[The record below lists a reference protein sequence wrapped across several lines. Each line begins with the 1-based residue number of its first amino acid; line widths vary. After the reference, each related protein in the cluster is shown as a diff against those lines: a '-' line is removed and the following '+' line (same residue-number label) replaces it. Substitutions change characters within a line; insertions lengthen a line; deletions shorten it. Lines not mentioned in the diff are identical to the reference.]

1 MANTSSPSFKERVVA
16 YGIKDIDND
25 AEIIVERRG
34 ADFLRR
40 ALKSILPTTINC
52 GIEGVWSFNIWKF
65 AKAKLLT
72 KSLLS
77 LSCTL
82 IAIIIIII

>member
-1 MANTSSPSFKERVVA
+1 MVNTSWPSFKERVVA

-25 AEIIVERRG
+25 AEIIVECRR

-40 ALKSILPTTINC
+40 AFKSILPTTINC
-52 GIEGVWSFNIWKF
+52 GIEGVKSSNIWKF

-72 KSLLS
+72 KNLLS
-77 LSCTL
+77 LSCTV
-82 IAIIIIII
+82 IAMFM